1 MYTKLHAHFIDTPRG
16 QEAESILLSC
26 VHCGFCNAT
35 CPTYQELGDE
45 REGPRGRIYLIKQLL
60 EKGQATENT
69 RKHLDSCLNCR
80 SCETTCPSGVSY
92 GRLVDIGKEIVE
104 EQQIRP
110 VHERLMRW
118 SIRQV
123 LPFRKRFTPLLR
135 IGQFVRPLL
144 PTSIKRIVP
153 LKKPVLSWPQKKHK
167 RQMLVLGGC
176 AQPGATPNTNAAAS
190 RVLDTMGISLVD
202 MPKAGCCGA
211 VSYHLSEP
219 DEAMGFMRRNIDAWW
234 PAIEGGA
241 EAIVITASGCGPMI
255 KDYGEQLKL
264 DPDYAEKAKQV
275 SFLAKDISEVISLQD
290 IERMDLNVDSLT
302 TAVHCPCSLQHG
314 LNLPNKVEQ
323 LLEVAGVK
331 VTATKEKHLCC
342 GSAGTYSILQGEMSQ
357 RLLTNKLK
365 ALNVNN
371 PDRIVTSNI
380 GCQLHL
386 ATRSEVPVLH
396 WIELIEQGLQPADR

>member
-1 MYTKLHAHFIDTPRG
+1 MYTKLHAHFKNAPRA
-16 QEAESILLSC
+16 QEAESILLNC

-35 CPTYQELGDE
+35 CPTYQETGDE

-60 EKGQATENT
+60 ETGEATENT

-80 SCETTCPSGVSY
+80 SCETTCPSGVTY

-104 EQQIRP
+104 EQQTRP
-110 VHERLMRW
+110 VHERLLRW
-118 SIRQV
+118 TIRQI
-123 LPFRKRFTPLLR
+123 LPFPKRFTPLLR
-135 IGQFVRPLL
+135 VGQLVRPLL
-144 PTSIKRIVP
+144 PTP
-153 LKKPVLSWPQKKHK
+153 LKRKVPPKKAVLSWPPKKHE
-167 RQMLVLGGC
+167 RHMLVLGGC

-190 RVLDTMGISLVD
+190 RVLDRMGISLVD
-202 MPKAGCCGA
+202 MPAAGCCGA

-219 DEAMGFMRRNIDAWW
+219 AEAKDFMRRNIDAWW
-234 PAIEGGA
+234 PAIESGA

-255 KDYGEQLKL
+255 KDYGEQLKQ
-264 DPDYAEKAKQV
+264 DPVYADKAKKV
-275 SFLAKDISEVISLQD
+275 SALAKDISEIISLQD
-290 IERMDLNVDSLT
+290 IEGLDLKVDNLT

-314 LNLPNKVEQ
+314 LNLPDKVEQ
-323 LLEVAGVK
+323 LLDVAGVV

-357 RLLTNKLK
+357 QLLGNKLK
-365 ALNVNN
+365 ALNIDN

-386 ATRSEVPVLH
+386 ATRSEIPVLH
-396 WIELIEQGLQPADR
+396 WIELIEQGLPPSG

>member
-1 MYTKLHAHFIDTPRG
+1 MYTKLHDHFKDTPRG

-60 EKGQATENT
+60 EVGEATENT

-80 SCETTCPSGVSY
+80 SCETTCPSGVAY

-104 EQQIRP
+104 EQQTRP
-110 VHERLMRW
+110 THEQLLRW
-118 SIRQV
+118 AIRQI
-123 LPFRKRFTPLLR
+123 LPFRQRFTPLLR
-135 IGQFVRPLL
+135 IGQFLRPLL
-144 PTSIKRIVP
+144 PPSIKRKVP
-153 LKKPVLSWPQKKHK
+153 PKIAQMSWTQKKHN

-190 RVLDTMGISLVD
+190 RVLDRLGISLVD
-202 MPKAGCCGA
+202 MPTAGCCGA

-219 DEAMGFMRRNIDAWW
+219 AEAMDFMRKNIDAWW
-234 PAIEGGA
+234 PAITAGA

-264 DPDYAEKAKQV
+264 DPDYAEKARRV
-275 SFLAKDISEVISLQD
+275 SDLAKDISEVISLQD
-290 IERMDLNVDSLT
+290 IERLDLTVDSSK

-323 LLEVAGVK
+323 LLEVAGVV
-331 VTATKEKHLCC
+331 VTATKDKHLCC

-357 RLLTNKLK
+357 QLLVNKLE
-365 ALNVNN
+365 ALTIDN
-371 PDRIVTSNI
+371 PERIVTSNV

-396 WIELIEQGLQPADR
+396 WIELIEQGLQ